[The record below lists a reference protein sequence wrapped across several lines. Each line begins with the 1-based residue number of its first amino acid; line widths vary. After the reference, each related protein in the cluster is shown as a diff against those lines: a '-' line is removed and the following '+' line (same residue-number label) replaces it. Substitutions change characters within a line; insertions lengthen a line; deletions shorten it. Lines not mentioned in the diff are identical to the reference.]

1 MRLMSARQLLLLTIA
16 VAEAA
21 AAAPAG
27 SSPAAMQAVADAT
40 GAGLQADAARAVS
53 LLRDI
58 PAAEFRGPDKEF
70 RSCMERRFGGSRWR
84 PPAAKPSDP
93 FARRVLFAYQVYWR
107 AALLRRDDR
116 ATAETALLATL
127 RRLLGREDIAEMDA
141 LEPELANRL
150 RKSGL
155 YSLQGMTGAL
165 RELMLW
171 SKHETREVRVQLPE
185 EAHTTTVMLLDD
197 FSSLGWSDF
206 ATCHRRG
213 TGGWATS
220 DALFAV
226 RPRYAN
232 LDGEVFRVTFLGHET
247 QHFADYARF
256 PGLAPWE
263 LEYRAKLTELALADE
278 TRASVLRKFT
288 EDQGDDPQSPH
299 AFANKRV
306 LAALRQRLALPAD
319 APLDATA
326 VSTLQSAAAAELR
339 ADSERREHARNLAN

>member
-1 MRLMSARQLLLLTIA
+1 MKPCRNTIGYL
-16 VAEAA
+16 V

-155 YSLQGMTGAL
+155 YSLQGMTGPL

-171 SKHETREVRVQLPE
+171 
-185 EAHTTTVMLLDD
+185 
-197 FSSLGWSDF
+197 
-206 ATCHRRG
+206 
-213 TGGWATS
+213 
-220 DALFAV
+220 
-226 RPRYAN
+226 
-232 LDGEVFRVTFLGHET
+232 
-247 QHFADYARF
+247 
-256 PGLAPWE
+256 
-263 LEYRAKLTELALADE
+263 
-278 TRASVLRKFT
+278 
-288 EDQGDDPQSPH
+288 
-299 AFANKRV
+299 
-306 LAALRQRLALPAD
+306 
-319 APLDATA
+319 
-326 VSTLQSAAAAELR
+326 
-339 ADSERREHARNLAN
+339 

>member
-1 MRLMSARQLLLLTIA
+1 MRLMSAGKLLLLTIA

-21 AAAPAG
+21 TAAPPA

-53 LLRDI
+53 LLRAV
-58 PAAEFRGPDKEF
+58 PAASFNGSEREF

-84 PPAAKPSDP
+84 PPTPKPSDP
-93 FARRVLFAYQVYWR
+93 FARRVLRAYQDYWR
-107 AALLRRDDR
+107 AALLQSSARP
-116 ATAETALLATL
+116 TAEAALFVTL
-127 RRLLGREDIAEMDA
+127 QRLLGRDDLTDMDA
-141 LEPELANRL
+141 LEPELATRL
-150 RKSGL
+150 RQSGL
-155 YSLQGMTGAL
+155 YSLQGMTGPL

-171 SKHETREVRVQLPE
+171 SKQETREVRVQLPE

-226 RPRYAN
+226 RPRYAS
-232 LDGEVFRVTFLGHET
+232 LDGEAFRVGFLGHET

-288 EDQGDDPQSPH
+288 EDQGDAPESPH
-299 AFANKRV
+299 AYANKRV
-306 LAALRQRLALPAD
+306 LATLRRRLALGAD
-319 APLDATA
+319 APLDGID
-326 VSTLQSAAAAELR
+326 VSTLQEAAVEELR
-339 ADSERREHARNLAN
+339 NDSRRREQGR